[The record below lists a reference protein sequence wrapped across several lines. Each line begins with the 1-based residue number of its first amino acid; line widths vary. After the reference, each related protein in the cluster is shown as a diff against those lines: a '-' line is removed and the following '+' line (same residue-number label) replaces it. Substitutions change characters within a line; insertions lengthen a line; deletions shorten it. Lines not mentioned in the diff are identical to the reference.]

1 MSGYYSG
8 MFEFGIFHFVGGG
21 AGFFSNKGPSVALK
35 MTFHSWKRELEDGM
49 FELRPSFCKVNG

>member
-1 MSGYYSG
+1 MSGHFSG
-8 MFEFGIFHFVGGG
+8 RFESVRLHFVGGG

-49 FELRPSFCKVNG
+49 FELRLSFCKVNG